1 MLMKT
6 KYEIE
11 HIFSSRLSTEE
22 LKNIICKKIARI
34 IILEEK

>member
-1 MLMKT
+1 MKT

-11 HIFSSRLSTEE
+11 HIFSITLSTEE
-22 LKNIICKKIARI
+22 LKNSICKKIARL